1 MSKQSIYV
9 KHKDE
14 VFNNLIKT
22 LENMPIEASMGEM
35 THNLSYNMGYKDAL
49 KWVLDLDK
57 KESKNERKSTKT
69 KG

>member
-9 KHKDE
+9 RHKDE

-22 LENMPIEASMGEM
+22 LENMPIEASMGDPEK
-35 THNLSYNMGYKDAL
+35 SYDMGYKDAL

-57 KESKNERKSTKT
+57 KKSKNERQST
-69 KG
+69 

>member
-9 KHKDE
+9 RHKDE

-22 LENMPIEASMGEM
+22 LENMPIEARLLDPEK
-35 THNLSYNMGYKDAL
+35 SYDMGYKDAL

-57 KESKNERKSTKT
+57 KESKNERKST
-69 KG
+69 

>member
-9 KHKDE
+9 RHKDE

-22 LENMPIEASMGEM
+22 LENMPIEASMGAPEK
-35 THNLSYNMGYKDAL
+35 SYDMGYKDAL

-57 KESKNERKSTKT
+57 KESKNERQST
-69 KG
+69 

>member
-22 LENMPIEASMGEM
+22 LENMPIEASIGDPEK
-35 THNLSYNMGYKDAL
+35 SYDMGYKDAL

-57 KESKNERKSTKT
+57 KQSKNERQST
-69 KG
+69 